1 MPEDIFSF
9 KQSFDSYLFERTK
22 KLDLIYDIQ
31 SSLFYSLSNGGKR
44 LRPYFLFLSA
54 QKYNLSRHTIFELG
68 CAIEILHTS
77 SLIHDDLPAIDNS
90 DFRRSM
96 PSSHRR
102 FNEYTAI
109 LTGDFGFTLPLKILD
124 EMDLAPD
131 KKTAVISSFIRATIE
146 LFTGETQ
153 DVIFEK
159 ENREVSPQ
167 DIIKMYECKTGSLFG
182 LSLCLPSIICSES
195 SECERLY
202 HLGKQFGIFF
212 QIMDDLD
219 DIHLSSEQAGKDTG
233 KDGNKKTLISLWSEE
248 KVIEYSSSIFSNLVE
263 SFYNMGFLKLSTFI
277 SDYGKNIIE
286 RVRQG

>member
-131 KKTAVISSFIRATIE
+131 KKAAVISYFIRATIE

-182 LSLCLPSIICSES
+182 LCLCLPSIICSES

-233 KDGNKKTLISLWSEE
+233 KDGDKKTLLSQWSEE
-248 KVIEYSSSIFSNLVE
+248 KVIEYSSSIYSNLVE
-263 SFYNMGFLKLSTFI
+263 SFYNMGFFKLSAFI

>member
-54 QKYNLSRHTIFELG
+54 QKYNLSRQSIFELG

-131 KKTAVISSFIRATIE
+131 KKAAVISYFIRATIE

>member
-1 MPEDIFSF
+1 MSEDIFSF
-9 KQSFDSYLFERTK
+9 KQSFDGYLFERIK
-22 KLDLIYDIQ
+22 KLNIIHDIQ

-54 QKYNLSRHTIFELG
+54 QKCTLSMQNIFELG
-68 CAIEILHTS
+68 CAVEILHTS

-124 EMDLAPD
+124 EMDLTLD
-131 KKTAVISSFIRATIE
+131 KKTTIMSYFVRATIE

-159 ENREVSPQ
+159 ENKQVSPQ
-167 DIIKMYECKTGSLFG
+167 DIIQMYECKTGSLFG
-182 LSLCLPSIICSES
+182 LCLCLPSIISSES
-195 SECERLY
+195 YEYERLY
-202 HLGKQFGIFF
+202 YLGKQFGVFF

-233 KDGNKKTLISLWSEE
+233 KDVDKKTLLSQWSEE
-248 KVIEYSSSIFSNLVE
+248 RVINYSSSIYSNLVE
-263 SFYNMGFLKLSTFI
+263 SFYNMGFFKLSAFI